1 MRLTLKTE
9 EQHGHDG
16 VVVRGEPVLHP
27 AEAGLGGGAAKQV
40 VDDRPGDNEAADDQR
55 SDRVGGREPELG
67 EPGAGRGR
75 EHQVLRIDAGRQ
87 NAEAGGLASMGCRCR
102 R

>member
-1 MRLTLKTE
+1 MTGSLCAGSQFFISSRRALAAAPPSRWSTTGPAIMRLPTI
-9 EQHGHDG
+9 
-16 VVVRGEPVLHP
+16 
-27 AEAGLGGGAAKQV
+27 
-40 VDDRPGDNEAADDQR
+40 
-55 SDRVGGREPELG
+55 SDPTASAVESPNLG